1 MLNTQYETD
10 RLILTASSPDLT
22 PAVAD
27 YLNRN
32 RLFLAPTEPTRD
44 ELYYTEAFQRQQLL
58 HDAQCYGRQSEVR
71 LWVAKRQRPE
81 RIIGMVHLSGIVLG
95 CFRSCFL
102 GYKLDQAEQNRGY
115 MTEAVARLVRIAF
128 EQLDLHRIEAN
139 VMPRNLPSLRVV
151 EKLGFENEGVARA
164 YLKICGK
171 WEDHIHMVLLRP
183 DSPAR

>member
-10 RLILTASSPDLT
+10 RLILTASSPELT
-22 PAVAD
+22 GPVTD

-58 HDAQCYGRQSEVR
+58 HDAQCYSRQAEVR
-71 LWVAKRQRPE
+71 LWISKRMRPE

-102 GYKLDQAEQNRGY
+102 GYKLDQHELNHGY
-115 MTEAVARLVRIAF
+115 MTEAAREAVRIAF
-128 EQLDLHRIEAN
+128 DHLDLHRIEAN

-151 EKLGFENEGVARA
+151 EKLGFENEGVARS
-164 YLKICGK
+164 YLKINGR
-171 WEDHIHMVLLRP
+171 WEDHIHMVKLC
-183 DSPAR
+183 DDE